1 MSFGIPVRNGLGVGL
16 LASTSLATR
25 NRVFTP
31 ASLFAAGEQGYW
43 LDPSDFSTM
52 WQDNEGVTPV
62 TATGQT
68 CGLILD
74 KRIGTRTQVFND
86 ANVTFGGPTGYA
98 GRISPGVYEYARDAG
113 GVGSVTFGGLT
124 TGNTYLVSV
133 QLSAYAGAIPGITA
147 TRADFFSALN
157 VSTRP
162 FANTAGTYTF
172 FYLADGSNFVIRAG
186 GPGNGGTI
194 SNVSILDVPGN
205 HFLQATA
212 ASRPI
217 VQTDGVNRFVL
228 FDGTDDGLVSAA
240 TINPGAVDKA
250 QVFAGV
256 RKLSDAGFAP
266 VVMEVSASPGVNN
279 GVLGL
284 NTNSGSGSPADYSG
298 ISRGTVGI
306 GFDTANVYAAPITNV
321 LTLLGD
327 ISGDSAILRVNGV
340 QAASNTGDQGTGNYL
355 TYPHFIGR
363 RNNATLPLN
372 GRIYQMIMRYGANLT
387 AAQISQTE
395 TFVNSKTGAY

>member
-1 MSFGIPVRNGLGVGL
+1 MGFNLPILNRRRRYLTSAPSF
-16 LASTSLATR
+16 
-25 NRVFTP
+25 P
-31 ASLFAAGEQGYW
+31 AFLFAAGEQGYW
-43 LDPSDFSTM
+43 LDPSDFNVM
-52 WQDNEGVTPV
+52 WQDNQGVTPV

-86 ANVTFGGPTGYA
+86 ANVTFSGPAGYA
-98 GRISPGVYEYARDAG
+98 GRVSPGVYEYARDAG
-113 GVGSVTFGGLT
+113 GIGVVTFGGLT
-124 TGNTYLVSV
+124 TGKTYLVSLQV
-133 QLSAYAGAIPGITA
+133 SAYAGAIPGITGV
-147 TRADFFSALN
+147 RADFFSALS
-157 VSTRP
+157 VSLRP
-162 FANTAGTYTF
+162 FVSAAGTYTF
-172 FYLADGSNFVIRAG
+172 FYLADGSNFFIRSGGGAG
-186 GPGNGGTI
+186 ATI

-217 VQTDGVNRFVL
+217 VQTDGVNRFLL
-228 FDGTDDGLVSAA
+228 FDGIDDSLVSAA

-284 NTNSGSGSPADYSG
+284 NTNSGSGSPPDYSG
-298 ISRGTVGI
+298 ISRGTVGL
-306 GFDTANVYAAPITNV
+306 GFDTANVFAAPITNV

-355 TYPHFIGR
+355 THTHFIGR
-363 RNNATLPLN
+363 RNNTTLPLN
-372 GRIYQMIMRYGANLT
+372 GRIYQMITRYGANLT
-387 AAQISQTE
+387 ADQLAATE
-395 TFVNSKTGAY
+395 TFVNAKTGAY